1 MDTWPGRKGRALT
14 VRAGRVG
21 HRAWE
26 RAPNRLGAVAAY
38 ALMIPLLRRVRRRVE
53 LRAFAQCWNL
63 ARAPMGFAQ
72 RASGCTARLLGIRVV
87 RVALAR
93 LTAEALHRR
102 EQEDASSAAA
112 EARRV
117 QHSTPHDPARVAP
130 DRGRGRADLAHVP
143 ELPAEYDA
151 WTAPWRGYELHF
163 YSLARVRFFNG
174 FAWSRASARAWHLPL
189 GAVAAYALMI
199 PLLRRVR
206 RRVELRAF
214 AQCWNFGLALF
225 SAMGFCACAPVL
237 LTELYRNGFYF
248 TCCAPAPW
256 YGGGVCGLFVALFIY
271 SKFAELA
278 PPRRPDEARAFFAA
292 RSRAGRHRPHLAG
305 EAPPHLP
312 PLVAPRDGP
321 ALQIEAGHRTAR
333 RSRPSYFACGSRR
346 QLPFLVAS
354 ALMRLLRLH
363 GRRAPAVPRQEARHF
378 RDAAAARPDGRRHRR
393 DRPRRPV
400 PDRGRRC
407 P

>member
-1 MDTWPGRKGRALT
+1 MT
-14 VRAGRVG
+14 
-21 HRAWE
+21 
-26 RAPNRLGAVAAY
+26 
-38 ALMIPLLRRVRRRVE
+38 LRE
-53 LRAFAQCWNL
+53 WL
-63 ARAPMGFAQ
+63 P
-72 RASGCTARLLGIRVV
+72 T
-87 RVALAR
+87 
-93 LTAEALHRR
+93 
-102 EQEDASSAAA
+102 AA
-112 EARRV
+112 E
-117 QHSTPHDPARVAP
+117 VA
-130 DRGRGRADLAHVP
+130 ADLAHVP

-163 YSLARVRFFNG
+163 YSLERVRFFNG

-278 PPRRPDEARAFFAA
+278 PPPRPDEARAFFRREVA
-292 RSRAGRHRPHLAG
+292 RAGVGGVARGFRARVRPGVTGQAPPGRGRGRRGRHR
-305 EAPPHLP
+305 
-312 PLVAPRDGP
+312 R
-321 ALQIEAGHRTAR
+321 
-333 RSRPSYFACGSRR
+333 
-346 QLPFLVAS
+346 
-354 ALMRLLRLH
+354 
-363 GRRAPAVPRQEARHF
+363 
-378 RDAAAARPDGRRHRR
+378 
-393 DRPRRPV
+393 
-400 PDRGRRC
+400 
-407 P
+407 

>member
-1 MDTWPGRKGRALT
+1 MWSLDPDNPVPLT
-14 VRAGRVG
+14 VRVTVG
-21 HRAWE
+21 HRAGSARRTGQALPRFYPLVWSLARRKLAARKTLGTE
-26 RAPNRLGAVAAY
+26 QRAPSGSPGRMTAAHCTGASKRN
-38 ALMIPLLRRVRRRVE
+38 ILRRGRSTTCAARRPMT
-53 LRAFAQCWNL
+53 LREWL
-63 ARAPMGFAQ
+63 P
-72 RASGCTARLLGIRVV
+72 T
-87 RVALAR
+87 
-93 LTAEALHRR
+93 
-102 EQEDASSAAA
+102 AA
-112 EARRV
+112 E
-117 QHSTPHDPARVAP
+117 VA
-130 DRGRGRADLAHVP
+130 ADLAHVP

-163 YSLARVRFFNG
+163 YSLERVRFFNG

-278 PPRRPDEARAFFAA
+278 PPPRPDEARAFFFSPRGRARRSTPPSSCWRSAA
-292 RSRAGRHRPHLAG
+292 SSSSTGGTTRRSCSTAGT
-305 EAPPHLP
+305 
-312 PLVAPRDGP
+312 
-321 ALQIEAGHRTAR
+321 RTAR
-333 RSRPSYFACGSRR
+333 RSRPACGSRR
-346 QLPFLVAS
+346 
-354 ALMRLLRLH
+354 
-363 GRRAPAVPRQEARHF
+363 
-378 RDAAAARPDGRRHRR
+378 
-393 DRPRRPV
+393 
-400 PDRGRRC
+400 
-407 P
+407 

>member
-1 MDTWPGRKGRALT
+1 MRNSSAATSPVHEALERSKNVSGGGRRCI
-14 VRAGRVG
+14 V
-21 HRAWE
+21 
-26 RAPNRLGAVAAY
+26 
-38 ALMIPLLRRVRRRVE
+38 
-53 LRAFAQCWNL
+53 NL
-63 ARAPMGFAQ
+63 ARKDSMA
-72 RASGCTARLLGIRVV
+72 CARNG
-87 RVALAR
+87 ATDGGAR
-93 LTAEALHRR
+93 GT
-102 EQEDASSAAA
+102 SV
-112 EARRV
+112 ARRARGWKKRKKKAGV
-117 QHSTPHDPARVAP
+117 LPVPRNRAPEVVWDGRRPRGSTHVCRLVFAFIFSVSASITVVGTRNCRSRSESSSFDALLPEWLPSAGEVA
-130 DRGRGRADLAHVP
+130 ADLAHVP

-163 YSLARVRFFNG
+163 YSLERVRFFNG

-278 PPRRPDEARAFFAA
+278 PPRRPDEARAFFFSPRGRARRSTPPSSCWRSAA
-292 RSRAGRHRPHLAG
+292 SSSSTGGTTRRSCSTAGT
-305 EAPPHLP
+305 
-312 PLVAPRDGP
+312 
-321 ALQIEAGHRTAR
+321 RTAR
-333 RSRPSYFACGSRR
+333 RSRWR
-346 QLPFLVAS
+346 
-354 ALMRLLRLH
+354 
-363 GRRAPAVPRQEARHF
+363 
-378 RDAAAARPDGRRHRR
+378 
-393 DRPRRPV
+393 
-400 PDRGRRC
+400 
-407 P
+407 

>member
-1 MDTWPGRKGRALT
+1 MTLREWLPT
-14 VRAGRVG
+14 AG
-21 HRAWE
+21 E
-26 RAPNRLGAVAAY
+26 VA
-38 ALMIPLLRRVRRRVE
+38 
-53 LRAFAQCWNL
+53 
-63 ARAPMGFAQ
+63 
-72 RASGCTARLLGIRVV
+72 
-87 RVALAR
+87 
-93 LTAEALHRR
+93 
-102 EQEDASSAAA
+102 
-112 EARRV
+112 
-117 QHSTPHDPARVAP
+117 
-130 DRGRGRADLAHVP
+130 ADLAHVP

-163 YSLARVRFFNG
+163 YSLERVRFFNG

-292 RSRAGRHRPHLAG
+292 RSRAQVDTALILLAKRRLIFLHWWHHATVLLYCWHSYGTQIATGLWFATMNYFVHALMYAYYGCMGVERLRPRVKKRAIFVTLLQLAQMVVG
-305 EAPPHLP
+305 IGVTVRAVLY
-312 PLVAPRDGP
+312 
-321 ALQIEAGHRTAR
+321 QIEGEECSVNKTNSILGLAMY
-333 RSRPSYFACGSRR
+333 SSYFVLFGLFFVDTYVRSSSNAK
-346 QLPFLVAS
+346 
-354 ALMRLLRLH
+354 
-363 GRRAPAVPRQEARHF
+363 RA
-378 RDAAAARPDGRRHRR
+378 
-393 DRPRRPV
+393 
-400 PDRGRRC
+400 
-407 P
+407 